1 MLSLH
6 VVTRGASAVD
16 VEAVRQMWKES
27 PVESFSSSAELEAWE
42 KNWPDQGR
50 APVIKVIYDRSAGEI
65 RVTGYAKGQ
74 RFQKAFPIEPDL
86 QTALRRAVSFIE
98 EQTGN

>member
-1 MLSLH
+1 
-6 VVTRGASAVD
+6 
-16 VEAVRQMWKES
+16 
-27 PVESFSSSAELEAWE
+27 
-42 KNWPDQGR
+42 
-50 APVIKVIYDRSAGEI
+50 VIKVIYDRSAGEI